1 MSYEFSNGVRLRRS
15 DLMQVNSTGTPPP
28 ATPNLHEPVEEE
40 WLIRALEG
48 ASVFVDVGAAAGYY
62 SILAKRLRPKLRV
75 VAFEPL
81 PRHAD
86 ALRANLALNGLER
99 DAVEIR
105 EIALSDR
112 TGSGWLADEGFS
124 SGLTDE
130 VCGVAVQLQTM
141 AEALADLGLVD
152 VLKMDIQG
160 AELEVLQH
168 LPDVVQTLLIGTT
181 VPRCTTACA
190 RSCTNRGYEIGFDDP
205 SPAMQPTGLS
215 WLAGACGGGEVLP
228 PRSAPQR
235 PVGVL
240 EAEAASSCEA
250 SLLRRLPPGLG
261 QVDPLR

>member
-15 DLMQVNSTGTPPP
+15 DLMQVQLDRY
-28 ATPNLHEPVEEE
+28 ATAGNPNLHEPVEEE

-168 LPDVVQTLLIGTT
+168 LPDVVQTLLIGTHSPALHDG
-181 VPRCTTACA
+181 VRALLHD
-190 RSCTNRGYEIGFDDP
+190 RGYEIGFDDP
-205 SPAMQPTGLS
+205 SPAMQPDGLIV
-215 WLAGACGGGEVLP
+215 A
-228 PRSAPQR
+228 
-235 PVGVL
+235 
-240 EAEAASSCEA
+240 
-250 SLLRRLPPGLG
+250 RRR
-261 QVDPLR
+261 VWRR